1 MVTADLIR
9 ATLRLIGAISS
20 SETPNADESSDA
32 LEALNLMLGS
42 WGASRF
48 LSASTGK
55 ITHNCNG
62 SASYTI
68 GVGGDINT
76 TRPTS
81 IYTAYWS
88 NGGLDYPL
96 TVLDYADYEQIGIK
110 NIGSIPEYIVLK
122 PDNPLSTIYLFPVPA
137 NGTLTIDNVR
147 PATDLTLADDLPY
160 PPEWIRALKYNLAI
174 EIAPEFGFSAS
185 PELVALARESKDIVM
200 RSMVTIPLAKFDSL
214 LPGANKQAGSRTFI
228 MGGGFV

>member
-55 ITHNCNG
+55 VTKTMTG
-62 SASYTI
+62 ASSYTI

-76 TRPTS
+76 TRPTA
-81 IYTAYWS
+81 IYNAYWS
-88 NGGLDYPL
+88 TGGLDYPL
-96 TVLDYADYEQIGIK
+96 TFLDYSDYQDIGIK
-110 NIGSIPEYIVLK
+110 TIGSIPEYIVLK
-122 PDNPLSTIYLFPVPA
+122 PDNPLSTIFLFPVPA
-137 NGTLTIDNVR
+137 NGTLTLDNVR
-147 PATDLTLADDLPY
+147 PATELTLADDLPY
-160 PPEWIRALKYNLAI
+160 PPEWIRALKFNLAI
-174 EIAPEFGFSAS
+174 ELSPEFGFTVS
-185 PELVALARESKDIVM
+185 PELVALAQESKAIVM
-200 RSMVTIPLAKFDSL
+200 RSMVTVPLARFDAL
-214 LPGANKQAGSRTFI
+214 LPTPHKIAGSKTFI
-228 MGGGFV
+228 TGGGF

>member
-55 ITHNCNG
+55 VTHACNG
-62 SASYTI
+62 STSYTI

-76 TRPTS
+76 TRPTA
-81 IYTAYWS
+81 IYNAYWS
-88 NGGLDYPL
+88 TGGLDYPL
-96 TVLDYADYEQIGIK
+96 TFLDYSDYQDIGIK

-122 PDNPLSTIYLFPVPA
+122 PDNPLSTIFLFPVPA
-137 NGTLTIDNVR
+137 NGTLTLDNIR

-160 PPEWIRALKYNLAI
+160 PPEWIRALKFNLAV
-174 EIAPEFGFSAS
+174 EIAPEYGFAVS
-185 PELVALARESKDIVM
+185 PEIAALAQDSKAIVM
-200 RSMVTIPLAKFDSL
+200 RSMVTVPLARFDAL
-214 LPGANKQAGSRTFI
+214 LPTPHKVPGSKTFI
-228 MGGGFV
+228 TGGGF

>member
-20 SETPNADESSDA
+20 SETPAADESSDA

-55 ITHNCNG
+55 VTKTMTG
-62 SASYTI
+62 ASSYTI

-76 TRPTS
+76 TRPTA
-81 IYTAYWS
+81 IYNAYWS
-88 NGGLDYPL
+88 TGGLDYPL
-96 TVLDYADYEQIGIK
+96 TFLDYSDYQDIGIK

-122 PDNPLSTIYLFPVPA
+122 PDNPLSTIHLFPVPA
-137 NGTLTIDNVR
+137 NGTLTLDNVR

-160 PPEWIRALKYNLAI
+160 PPEWIRALKFNLAI
-174 EIAPEFGFSAS
+174 EIAPEFGFSVS
-185 PELVALARESKDIVM
+185 PELVAMAKESRDIVL
-200 RSMVTIPLAKFDSL
+200 RSMVTIPLAKFDAL
-214 LPGANKQAGSRTFI
+214 LPCNMKQSGSKTFI
-228 MGGGFV
+228 AGGGF

>member
-55 ITHNCNG
+55 VTKTMTG
-62 SASYTI
+62 ATSYTI

-81 IYTAYWS
+81 IYNAYWS
-88 NGGLDYPL
+88 DGGIDYTL
-96 TVLDYADYEQIGIK
+96 ENMDYSDYLEIGVKTVGGIP
-110 NIGSIPEYIVLK
+110 SHIVLN
-122 PDNPLSTIYLFPVPA
+122 PDNPLSTIFLYPIPST
-137 NGTLTIDNVR
+137 GTLTLELIR
-147 PATDLTLADDLPY
+147 PETDLTLADDLPY
-160 PPEWIRALKYNLAI
+160 PPEWIRAMKFNLAV
-174 EIAPEFGFSAS
+174 EISPEFGFTVS
-185 PELVALARESKDIVM
+185 PELALMAQESKAIVM
-200 RSMVTIPLAKFDSL
+200 RSMVTIPVAKFDPL
-214 LPGANKQAGSRTFI
+214 LNVNRGFNIIS
-228 MGGGFV
+228 GGY

>member
-55 ITHNCNG
+55 VTKTMTG
-62 SASYTI
+62 ATSYTI

-81 IYTAYWS
+81 IYNAYWS
-88 NGGLDYPL
+88 DGGIDYTL
-96 TVLDYADYEQIGIK
+96 ENMDYSDYLEIGVKTVGGIP
-110 NIGSIPEYIVLK
+110 SHIVLN
-122 PDNPLSTIYLFPVPA
+122 PDNPLSTIFLYPIPST
-137 NGTLTIDNVR
+137 GTLTLELIR
-147 PATDLTLADDLPY
+147 PETDLTLADDLPY
-160 PPEWIRALKYNLAI
+160 PPEWIRAMKFNLAV
-174 EIAPEFGFSAS
+174 EISPEFGFTIS
-185 PELVALARESKDIVM
+185 PELAVLAKESKEIVM
-200 RSMVTIPLAKFDSL
+200 RSMVTIPVAKFDPL
-214 LPGANKQAGSRTFI
+214 LNVNRGFNIIS
-228 MGGGFV
+228 GGY

>member
-9 ATLRLIGAISS
+9 ATLRLIGAVSS

-55 ITHNCNG
+55 VTHNCNG
-62 SASYTI
+62 STSYTI
-68 GVGGDINT
+68 GVSGDINT
-76 TRPTS
+76 TRPTA
-81 IYTAYWS
+81 IYNAHWTL
-88 NGGLDYPL
+88 GGQDYPL
-96 TVLDYADYEQIGIK
+96 SFLDYSDYQDIGIK
-110 NIGSIPEYIVLK
+110 TIGSIPEYIVLK

-137 NGTLTIDNVR
+137 NGTLTLDNIR

-160 PPEWIRALKYNLAI
+160 PPEWIRALKFNLAI
-174 EIAPEFGFSAS
+174 EIAPEFGFTVA
-185 PELVALARESKDIVM
+185 PELVAMAKESRDIVL
-200 RSMVTIPLAKFDSL
+200 RSMVTVPLAKFDAL
-214 LPGANKQAGSRTFI
+214 LPCNMKQSGSKTFI
-228 MGGGFV
+228 TGGGF

>member
-9 ATLRLIGAISS
+9 ATLRLIGAVSS

-55 ITHNCNG
+55 VTKTMTG
-62 SASYTI
+62 ASSYTI
-68 GVGGDINT
+68 GVSGDINT
-76 TRPTS
+76 TRPTA
-81 IYTAYWS
+81 IYNAFWS
-88 NGGLDYPL
+88 TGGLDYPL
-96 TVLDYADYEQIGIK
+96 SILDYSDYENIGIK
-110 NIGSIPEYIVLK
+110 TIGGIPEYIVLK

-137 NGTLTIDNVR
+137 NGTLTLDNIR

-160 PPEWIRALKYNLAI
+160 PPEWIRALKFNLAV
-174 EIAPEFGFSAS
+174 EISPEFGFTIS
-185 PELVALARESKDIVM
+185 PELALLAQESKAIVL
-200 RSMVTIPLAKFDSL
+200 RSMVTVPLAKFDAL
-214 LPGANKQAGSRTFI
+214 LPCNMKQSGSKTFI
-228 MGGGFV
+228 TGGGF

>member
-55 ITHNCNG
+55 VTKTMTG
-62 SASYTI
+62 ASSYTI

-76 TRPTS
+76 TRPTA
-81 IYTAYWS
+81 IYNAYWS
-88 NGGLDYPL
+88 TGGLDYPL
-96 TVLDYADYEQIGIK
+96 TFLDYSDYQDIGIK

-122 PDNPLSTIYLFPVPA
+122 PDNPLSTIFLFPVPA
-137 NGTLTIDNVR
+137 NGTLTLDNVR
-147 PATDLTLADDLPY
+147 PATELTLADDLPY
-160 PPEWIRALKYNLAI
+160 PPEWIRALKFNLAI
-174 EIAPEFGFSAS
+174 ELSPEFGFTVS
-185 PELVALARESKDIVM
+185 PELVALAQESKAIVM
-200 RSMVTIPLAKFDSL
+200 RSMVTVPLARFDAL
-214 LPGANKQAGSRTFI
+214 LPTPHKIAGSKTFI
-228 MGGGFV
+228 TGGGF

>member
-55 ITHNCNG
+55 VTKAMTG
-62 SASYTI
+62 ASSYTI
-68 GVGGDINT
+68 GVGGDIDT

-81 IYTAYWS
+81 IYTAHWS

-122 PDNPLSTIYLFPVPA
+122 PNNPLSTIYLFPVPA
-137 NGTLTIDNVR
+137 NGTLTLDNIR

-174 EIAPEFGFSAS
+174 EIAPEFGFSVS
-185 PELVALARESKDIVM
+185 PEIVALAKESKEIVL
-200 RSMVTIPLAKFDSL
+200 RSMVTIPLARFDAL
-214 LPGANKQAGSRTFI
+214 LPTSNNQVSSRTFI
-228 MGGGFV
+228 TGGGF

>member
-20 SETPNADESSDA
+20 SETPAADESSDA

-55 ITHNCNG
+55 VTHTCNG
-62 SASYTI
+62 STSYTI

-76 TRPTS
+76 TRPTA
-81 IYTAYWS
+81 IYNAYWS
-88 NGGLDYPL
+88 TGGLDYPL
-96 TVLDYADYEQIGIK
+96 TFLDYSDYQDIGIK

-122 PDNPLSTIYLFPVPA
+122 PDNPLSTIFLFPVPA
-137 NGTLTIDNVR
+137 NGTLTLDNVR

-160 PPEWIRALKYNLAI
+160 PPEWIRALKFNLAV
-174 EIAPEFGFSAS
+174 EIAPEYGFAVS
-185 PELVALARESKDIVM
+185 PEIAALAQDSKAIVM
-200 RSMVTIPLAKFDSL
+200 RSMVTVPLARFDAL
-214 LPGANKQAGSRTFI
+214 LPTPHKVPGSKTFI
-228 MGGGFV
+228 TGGGF